1 MKVLHI
7 INNLSIG
14 GAEKLL
20 IESIPLYSKSQHAFD
35 IVVLNG
41 KKTPFLDQLKET
53 KSIKIYSLGNN
64 SVYNPL
70 MIFKIIPFL
79 KKYDI
84 IHVHLFPSLYWVAFA
99 KIISFSSTKLIY
111 TEHSTSN
118 RRRDSFL
125 FSFIDKIVYQQYEFV
140 VAITD
145 EVLLN
150 LTKHLNWT
158 NNNNKFQVIQNGLNL
173 EEIKNAKPYK
183 KTLFFAD
190 KEVKILIQV
199 ARFSEPKDQKTVINA
214 VALLPTNF
222 KLIFV
227 GDGPLKS
234 EAETLVSELNLQESI
249 LFLGVRTDVL
259 SLLKTADFVI
269 LSSKYEGLSLS
280 CIEGMASGKPFI
292 ASNVPGLKEVVEG
305 RGLLFETGD
314 FKALSNQIKM
324 LTDNKKFYDEIANS
338 CLQKAKQYDITTMIT
353 QYINLYESIRKT

>member
-1 MKVLHI
+1 
-7 INNLSIG
+7 
-14 GAEKLL
+14 
-20 IESIPLYSKSQHAFD
+20 
-35 IVVLNG
+35 
-41 KKTPFLDQLKET
+41 
-53 KSIKIYSLGNN
+53 
-64 SVYNPL
+64 
-70 MIFKIIPFL
+70 
-79 KKYDI
+79 
-84 IHVHLFPSLYWVAFA
+84 LYWVAFA

>member
-35 IVVLNG
+35 VVVLNG
-41 KKTPFLDQLKET
+41 EKTPFLDQLKET
-53 KSIKIYSLGNN
+53 KSGKIYSLGNY

-84 IHVHLFPSLYWVAFA
+84 IHVHLFPSLYWVALA

-118 RRRDSFL
+118 RRRDSIL
-125 FSFIDKIVYQQYEFV
+125 FSLIDKIVYKQYEFV

-150 LTKHLNWT
+150 LTKHLNCT
-158 NNNNKFQVIQNGLNL
+158 NNNKFQVIQNGLNL
-173 EEIKNAKPYK
+173 EEIKNANPYEK
-183 KTLFFAD
+183 NLFFAD

-214 VALLPTNF
+214 VALLPKNF
-222 KLIFV
+222 KLILV

-234 EAETLVSELNLQESI
+234 EAEILVSELNLQNSV

-259 SLLKTADFVI
+259 SLLKTADFII

-305 RGLLFETGD
+305 SGLLFETGD
-314 FKALSNQIKM
+314 FTMLSNQIKM
-324 LTDNKKFYDEIANS
+324 LADNKKYYSEIADS
-338 CLQKAKQYDITTMIT
+338 CLHKAKQYDIFNMIT
-353 QYINLYESIRKT
+353 QYIKLYESLRKT